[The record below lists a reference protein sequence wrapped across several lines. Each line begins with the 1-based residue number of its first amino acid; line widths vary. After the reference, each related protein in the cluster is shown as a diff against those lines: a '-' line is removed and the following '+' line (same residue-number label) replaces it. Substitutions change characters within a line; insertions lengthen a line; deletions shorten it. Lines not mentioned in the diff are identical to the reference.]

1 MRLNIEF
8 KTEREDKQMEL
19 VDKMKLNLQFFA
31 EDNEDETGESKEN
44 TPENNDDQ
52 KQETYTRSEVDSQI
66 SKAVDS
72 ALSKRERKHQQELEQ
87 AREEAKKEAES
98 YAKLTEKEKKDKEFE
113 KREQALAEKE
123 KEFRLRE
130 LKADVEND
138 LKDKGL
144 PTSFAESL
152 IHLEDNEQI
161 NEVVNAI
168 KEDFDRAVQEQVKE
182 ATRQSIPS
190 DQSSSFGNRQVSSKS
205 FEQLANENRI
215 IK

>member
-1 MRLNIEF
+1 MNEIKRL
-8 KTEREDKQMEL
+8 
-19 VDKMKLNLQFFA
+19 KLNLQHFA
-31 EDNEDETGESKEN
+31 EDNPND
-44 TPENNDDQ
+44 PEGKGKQSGNDQGDDDKKFFELTQ
-52 KQETYTRSEVDSQI
+52 SELDSQKH
-66 SKAVDS
+66 KAVNK
-72 ALSKRERKHQQELEQ
+72 ALANQEKKFEQ
-87 AREEAKKEAES
+87 RLKEAVENARSEAES

-113 KREQALAEKE
+113 KREQALAERE
-123 KEFRLRE
+123 KKFRLRE

-182 ATRQSIPS
+182 ATRQSTPS
-190 DQSSSFGNRQVSSKS
+190 GQQSDVSSNKKTSDS
-205 FEQLANENRI
+205 FAELARQNRI
-215 IK
+215 IQ

>member
-1 MRLNIEF
+1 MNEIKRL
-8 KTEREDKQMEL
+8 
-19 VDKMKLNLQFFA
+19 KLNLQHFA
-31 EDNEDETGESKEN
+31 EDDSNNNQETEETKEN
-44 TPENNDDQ
+44 SQNSDDKKVFELTQSELDSQ
-52 KQETYTRSEVDSQI
+52 KHKAVNTALANQEKKFEQRLKEAVKNARSEG
-66 SKAVDS
+66 
-72 ALSKRERKHQQELEQ
+72 
-87 AREEAKKEAES
+87 ES

-113 KREQALAEKE
+113 KREQALAKKE

-182 ATRQSIPS
+182 ATRQSTPS
-190 DQSSSFGNRQVSSKS
+190 GQQSDVSSNKKTSDS
-205 FEQLANENRI
+205 FAELARQNRI
-215 IK
+215 IQ

>member
-1 MRLNIEF
+1 MNEIKRL
-8 KTEREDKQMEL
+8 
-19 VDKMKLNLQFFA
+19 KLNLQHFA
-31 EDNEDETGESKEN
+31 EDNPNDPEGKDKQSGNDQGDDDKNFFELTQSELDSQKHKAVNKALANQEKKFEQRLKEAV
-44 TPENNDDQ
+44 ENA
-52 KQETYTRSEVDSQI
+52 RSEG
-66 SKAVDS
+66 
-72 ALSKRERKHQQELEQ
+72 
-87 AREEAKKEAES
+87 ES
-98 YAKLTEKEKKDKEFE
+98 YAKLTQKEKEE
-113 KREQALAEKE
+113 KALSEREKALAEKE

-144 PTSFAESL
+144 PTSFANSL

-161 NEVVNAI
+161 NEVVNSI

-190 DQSSSFGNRQVSSKS
+190 DKSSSFGNRQISSKS

>member
-1 MRLNIEF
+1 MNEIKRL
-8 KTEREDKQMEL
+8 
-19 VDKMKLNLQFFA
+19 KLNLQHFA
-31 EDNEDETGESKEN
+31 EDNPND
-44 TPENNDDQ
+44 PEEKDKQSGNDQGDDDKKVFELTQ
-52 KQETYTRSEVDSQI
+52 SELDSQKH
-66 SKAVDS
+66 KAVNK
-72 ALSKRERKHQQELEQ
+72 ALANQEKKFEQ
-87 AREEAKKEAES
+87 RLKEAVENARSEAES

-113 KREQALAEKE
+113 KREQALAERE
-123 KEFRLRE
+123 KKFRLRE

-182 ATRQSIPS
+182 ATRQSTPS
-190 DQSSSFGNRQVSSKS
+190 GQRSDVSSNKKTSDS
-205 FEQLANENRI
+205 FAEIARQNRI
-215 IK
+215 IQ

>member
-1 MRLNIEF
+1 MNEIKRL
-8 KTEREDKQMEL
+8 
-19 VDKMKLNLQFFA
+19 KLNLQHFA
-31 EDNEDETGESKEN
+31 EDNPND
-44 TPENNDDQ
+44 PEGKGKQSGNDQGDDDKKFFELTQ
-52 KQETYTRSEVDSQI
+52 SELDSQKH
-66 SKAVDS
+66 KAVNK
-72 ALSKRERKHQQELEQ
+72 ALANQEKKFEQ
-87 AREEAKKEAES
+87 RLKEAVENARSEAES

-123 KEFRLRE
+123 KKFRLRE

-161 NEVVNAI
+161 NEVVNVI

-182 ATRQSIPS
+182 ATRQSTPS
-190 DQSSSFGNRQVSSKS
+190 GQRSDVSSNKKTSDS
-205 FEQLANENRI
+205 FAEIARQNRI
-215 IK
+215 IQ

>member
-1 MRLNIEF
+1 MNEIKRL
-8 KTEREDKQMEL
+8 
-19 VDKMKLNLQFFA
+19 KLNLQHFA
-31 EDNEDETGESKEN
+31 ED
-44 TPENNDDQ
+44 DDIK
-52 KQETYTRSEVDSQI
+52 KQEPDDKKDDKQKSGDKEVFEITQSELDSQKHKAVNTALANQEKKFEQRLKEAVENARSEG
-66 SKAVDS
+66 
-72 ALSKRERKHQQELEQ
+72 
-87 AREEAKKEAES
+87 ES
-98 YAKLTEKEKKDKEFE
+98 YAKLTQKEKEE
-113 KREQALAEKE
+113 KALSEREKALAEKE

-190 DQSSSFGNRQVSSKS
+190 DKSSSFGNRQISSKS

>member
-1 MRLNIEF
+1 MNEIKRL
-8 KTEREDKQMEL
+8 
-19 VDKMKLNLQFFA
+19 KLNLQHFA
-31 EDNEDETGESKEN
+31 EDNPND
-44 TPENNDDQ
+44 PEGKDKQSGNDQGDDDKKFFELTQ
-52 KQETYTRSEVDSQI
+52 SELDSQKH
-66 SKAVDS
+66 KAVNK
-72 ALSKRERKHQQELEQ
+72 ALANQEKKFEQ
-87 AREEAKKEAES
+87 RLKEAVENARSEAES

-123 KEFRLRE
+123 KKFRLRE

-182 ATRQSIPS
+182 ATRQSTPS
-190 DQSSSFGNRQVSSKS
+190 GQQSDVSSNKKTSDS
-205 FEQLANENRI
+205 FAELARQNRI
-215 IK
+215 IQ

>member
-1 MRLNIEF
+1 MNEIKRL
-8 KTEREDKQMEL
+8 
-19 VDKMKLNLQFFA
+19 KLNLQHFA
-31 EDNEDETGESKEN
+31 EDNPNDPEGKGKQSENDQGDDDKEIFEL
-44 TPENNDDQ
+44 TQ
-52 KQETYTRSEVDSQI
+52 SELDSQKH
-66 SKAVDS
+66 KAVNK
-72 ALSKRERKHQQELEQ
+72 ALANQEKKFEQ
-87 AREEAKKEAES
+87 RLKEAVENARSEAES

-182 ATRQSIPS
+182 ATRQSTPS
-190 DQSSSFGNRQVSSKS
+190 GQRSDVSSNKKTSDS
-205 FEQLANENRI
+205 FAEIARQNRI
-215 IK
+215 IQ

>member
-1 MRLNIEF
+1 MNEIKRL
-8 KTEREDKQMEL
+8 
-19 VDKMKLNLQFFA
+19 KLNLQHFA
-31 EDNEDETGESKEN
+31 EDDSNNNQETEETKEN
-44 TPENNDDQ
+44 SQNSDDKKVFELTQSELDSQKHKAVNTALANQEKKFEQRLKEAVENA
-52 KQETYTRSEVDSQI
+52 RSEG
-66 SKAVDS
+66 
-72 ALSKRERKHQQELEQ
+72 
-87 AREEAKKEAES
+87 ES

-152 IHLEDNEQI
+152 IHLEDNEKI

-182 ATRQSIPS
+182 ATRQSTPS
-190 DQSSSFGNRQVSSKS
+190 GQQSDVSSNKKTSDS
-205 FEQLANENRI
+205 FAEIARQNRI
-215 IK
+215 IQ

>member
-1 MRLNIEF
+1 MNEIKRL
-8 KTEREDKQMEL
+8 
-19 VDKMKLNLQFFA
+19 KLNLQHFA
-31 EDNEDETGESKEN
+31 EDNPNDPEGKDKQSGNDQGDDDKKFFELTQSELDSQKHKAVNKALANQEKKFEQRLKEAV
-44 TPENNDDQ
+44 ENA
-52 KQETYTRSEVDSQI
+52 RSEG
-66 SKAVDS
+66 
-72 ALSKRERKHQQELEQ
+72 
-87 AREEAKKEAES
+87 ES
-98 YAKLTEKEKKDKEFE
+98 YAKLTQKEKEE
-113 KREQALAEKE
+113 KALSEREKALAEKE

-144 PTSFAESL
+144 PTSFANSL

-161 NEVVNAI
+161 NEVVNSI

-190 DQSSSFGNRQVSSKS
+190 DKSSSFGNRQISSKS

>member
-1 MRLNIEF
+1 MNEIKRL
-8 KTEREDKQMEL
+8 
-19 VDKMKLNLQFFA
+19 KLNLQHFA
-31 EDNEDETGESKEN
+31 EDNPND
-44 TPENNDDQ
+44 PEGKDKQSGNDQGDDDKKIFELTQ
-52 KQETYTRSEVDSQI
+52 SELDSQKH
-66 SKAVDS
+66 KAVNK
-72 ALSKRERKHQQELEQ
+72 ALANQEKKFEQ
-87 AREEAKKEAES
+87 RLKEAVENARSEAES

-182 ATRQSIPS
+182 ATRQSTPS
-190 DQSSSFGNRQVSSKS
+190 GQRSDVSSNKKTSDS
-205 FEQLANENRI
+205 FAEIARQNRI
-215 IK
+215 IQ

>member
-1 MRLNIEF
+1 MNEIKRL
-8 KTEREDKQMEL
+8 
-19 VDKMKLNLQFFA
+19 KLNLQHFA
-31 EDNEDETGESKEN
+31 EDDSNNNQETEETKEN
-44 TPENNDDQ
+44 SQNSDDKKVFELTQSELDSQ
-52 KQETYTRSEVDSQI
+52 KHKAVNTALANQEKKFEQRLKEAVKNARSEG
-66 SKAVDS
+66 
-72 ALSKRERKHQQELEQ
+72 
-87 AREEAKKEAES
+87 ES

-182 ATRQSIPS
+182 ATRQSTPS
-190 DQSSSFGNRQVSSKS
+190 GQQSDVSSNKKTSDS
-205 FEQLANENRI
+205 FAEIARQNRI
-215 IK
+215 IQ

>member
-1 MRLNIEF
+1 MNEIKRL
-8 KTEREDKQMEL
+8 
-19 VDKMKLNLQFFA
+19 KLNLQHFA
-31 EDNEDETGESKEN
+31 EDNPND
-44 TPENNDDQ
+44 PEGKGKQSGNDQGDDDKKFFELTQ
-52 KQETYTRSEVDSQI
+52 SELDSQKH
-66 SKAVDS
+66 KAVNK
-72 ALSKRERKHQQELEQ
+72 ALANQEKKFEQ
-87 AREEAKKEAES
+87 RLKEAVENARSEAES

-113 KREQALAEKE
+113 EREQALAEKE
-123 KEFRLRE
+123 KKFRLRE

-182 ATRQSIPS
+182 ATRQSTPS
-190 DQSSSFGNRQVSSKS
+190 GQQSDVSSNKKTSDS
-205 FEQLANENRI
+205 FAELARQNRI
-215 IK
+215 IQ

>member
-1 MRLNIEF
+1 MNEIKRL
-8 KTEREDKQMEL
+8 
-19 VDKMKLNLQFFA
+19 KLNLQHFA
-31 EDNEDETGESKEN
+31 EDYYIK
-44 TPENNDDQ
+44 
-52 KQETYTRSEVDSQI
+52 KQEPDDKKDDKQKSGDKEVFEITQSELDSQKHKAVNTALANQEKKFEQRLKEAVENARSEG
-66 SKAVDS
+66 
-72 ALSKRERKHQQELEQ
+72 
-87 AREEAKKEAES
+87 ES
-98 YAKLTEKEKKDKEFE
+98 YAKLTQKEKEE
-113 KREQALAEKE
+113 KALSEREKALAEKE

-190 DQSSSFGNRQVSSKS
+190 DKSSSFGNRQISSKS

>member
-1 MRLNIEF
+1 MNEIKRL
-8 KTEREDKQMEL
+8 
-19 VDKMKLNLQFFA
+19 KLNLQHFA
-31 EDNEDETGESKEN
+31 EDNPNDLEGKDKQSGNDQED
-44 TPENNDDQ
+44 DDKKIFELTQ
-52 KQETYTRSEVDSQI
+52 SELDSQKH
-66 SKAVDS
+66 KAVNK
-72 ALSKRERKHQQELEQ
+72 ALANQEKKFEQ
-87 AREEAKKEAES
+87 RLKEAVENARSEAES

-144 PTSFAESL
+144 PTSFADSL

-182 ATRQSIPS
+182 ATRQSTPS
-190 DQSSSFGNRQVSSKS
+190 GQRSDVSSNKKTSDS
-205 FEQLANENRI
+205 FAEIARQNRI
-215 IK
+215 IQ